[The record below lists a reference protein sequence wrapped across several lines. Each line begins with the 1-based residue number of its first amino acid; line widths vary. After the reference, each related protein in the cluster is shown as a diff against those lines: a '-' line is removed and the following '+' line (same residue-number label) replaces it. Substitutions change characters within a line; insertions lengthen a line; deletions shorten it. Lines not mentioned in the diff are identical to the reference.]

1 MKHGVNSVT
10 FTGPRTQNY
19 AICRQAYYKDMEE
32 CIKDVKR
39 IYRRMKRLVNKN
51 EKYKN
56 ISFVIGASQTKGD
69 TACKVKVKTK
79 GRPKYVIY
87 GEKVKPHLHIACY
100 GFFAPSLS
108 LEIIKELNKNIY
120 KTKEDYINRG
130 YKHRM
135 LYTHQKLNQEV
146 NDLYYIPYIWKQSEE
161 FLSHGNLNINEL
173 KKAEFIAFEEKE
185 L

>member
-1 MKHGVNSVT
+1 MKDGVNSVT

-39 IYRRMKRLVNKN
+39 IYRRMKRLVNKK
-51 EKYKN
+51 EKYKD

-69 TACKVKVKTK
+69 TAQKVKVNTN
-79 GRPKYVIY
+79 GRPKYIVR
-87 GEKVKPHLHIACY
+87 GERVKPHIHIACY
-100 GFFAPSLS
+100 GFFTPSFCV
-108 LEIIKELNKNIY
+108 EVTKELNKKLY

-130 YKHRM
+130 YKHNL
-135 LYTHQKLNQEV
+135 LYTQQKLSQDV
-146 NDLYYIPYIWKQSEE
+146 NDLYYIPYVWKQSEK